1 MAKKTLRVKKLIN
14 LNPETHRKL
23 RIYAAKSDR
32 TMMDIMGEA
41 LDDFLEKKN
50 TTKVAK
56 EADNA

>member
-32 TMMDIMGEA
+32 TMMDIMDES
-41 LDDFLEKKN
+41 LTEFMKKKKN
-50 TTKVAK
+50 ATPA
-56 EADNA
+56 ED

>member
-50 TTKVAK
+50 TTKA
-56 EADNA
+56 